1 MRRYVYSV
9 LIGGAIVAG
18 TMWLTSGGQP
28 VLETASAQASPSAP
42 VVDQY
47 ELDFHNAKTKGLNV
61 RLKSALLVNYS
72 DGAVLYAKNPDEVRP
87 IASISKL
94 MTAMVVLDQNPDLNQ
109 IDSITKS
116 DAFQSSK
123 SRMMIGYKLSLNDL
137 LYTSLMASDNRATR
151 ALARAVFG
159 SYEKCAAAMN
169 AKAAELGLTNSHF
182 VEPTGLSSDNVSTA
196 TEVAKIIHFTRQY
209 QMIGRVTSTQNYVIR
224 VQSRKRTLKKS
235 ITNTNLLT
243 HSPYDVLAGKTGY
256 ISAAQYCVVSLV
268 QNRRGER
275 LTVVALGAPGAMS
288 RFREAR
294 KLVDW
299 GFKQI

>member
-1 MRRYVYSV
+1 MRRYLFSI

-18 TMWLTSGGQP
+18 AMWLTGGGEP
-28 VLETASAQASPSAP
+28 VLETASAQATPAP
-42 VVDQY
+42 KSDQY

-72 DGAVLYAKNPDEVRP
+72 DGSVLFAKNPDAVRS
-87 IASISKL
+87 IASITKL
-94 MTAMVVLDQNPDLNQ
+94 MTAMVVLDQNPDLNK
-109 IDSITKS
+109 IDSITRA
-116 DAFQSSK
+116 DAYQSSR
-123 SRMMIGYKLSLNDL
+123 SRMMIGYKMSLNDL
-137 LYTSLMASDNRATR
+137 LYTSLLASDNRATR

-169 AKAAELGLTNSHF
+169 AKAKELGLTNSHF
-182 VEPTGLSSDNVSTA
+182 VEPTGLSSENVSTA
-196 TEVAKIIHFTRQY
+196 TEVAKIIHYTRQY
-209 QMIGRVTSTQNYVIR
+209 QLIGRITSTKNHVIR
-224 VQSRKRTLKKS
+224 VQSRKRTLKKNV
-235 ITNTNLLT
+235 TNTNLLT
-243 HSPYDVLAGKTGY
+243 HSPYDVLSGKTGY
-256 ISAAQYCVVSLV
+256 ISASQYCVVSLV
-268 QNRRGER
+268 QNRQGER